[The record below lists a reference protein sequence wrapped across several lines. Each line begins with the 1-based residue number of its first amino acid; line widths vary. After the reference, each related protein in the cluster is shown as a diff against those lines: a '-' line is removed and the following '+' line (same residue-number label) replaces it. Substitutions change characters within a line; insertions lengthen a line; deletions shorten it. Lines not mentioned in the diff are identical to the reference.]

1 METQRSAKQVIG
13 HNVNNNTR
21 RPSRPLEQEPS
32 MPRSRTFRRAAG
44 LLAVLPLLTLAAACG
59 SDSDSDGGS
68 NANAFVLQV
77 ADPGNAGPLA
87 VGKRDGT
94 FDEALAPLNAKIEWV
109 ETTPGF
115 SSNLKLFNTGQ
126 LDVSGGAYS
135 PVVGALSKDVGVKII
150 ATADPVGKDQ
160 NGIVVTE
167 DSGITSVNGL
177 IGKRIAVNPAGKG
190 EYITLK
196 ALQQA
201 GIAFDQVERVPLQ
214 QADAASAF
222 STGQVE
228 AWASFLEPYQQAKA
242 KGGVEIATE
251 ASIGSVDNTIIAVRT
266 EVLEQRP
273 DVAQK
278 YLEVVQQ
285 LTDQQR
291 ANPSDFE
298 NVFEKAGPRALKD
311 DRLDRALA
319 LGSQAATPRYPTAQD
334 GTDLESVSTLFL
346 EAGVI
351 QKPVLA
357 SEVFFDLPAEVKE
370 YESNRK

>member
-1 METQRSAKQVIG
+1 MST
-13 HNVNNNTR
+13 H
-21 RPSRPLEQEPS
+21 
-32 MPRSRTFRRAAG
+32 
-44 LLAVLPLLTLAAACG
+44 
-59 SDSDSDGGS
+59 
-68 NANAFVLQV
+68 
-77 ADPGNAGPLA
+77 
-87 VGKRDGT
+87 
-94 FDEALAPLNAKIEWV
+94 APL
-109 ETTPGF
+109 F
-115 SSNLKLFNTGQ
+115 
-126 LDVSGGAYS
+126 
-135 PVVGALSKDVGVKII
+135 
-150 ATADPVGKDQ
+150 TAQ
-160 NGIVVTE
+160 
-167 DSGITSVNGL
+167 S
-177 IGKRIAVNPAGKG
+177 
-190 EYITLK
+190 
-196 ALQQA
+196 
-201 GIAFDQVERVPLQ
+201 ERV
-214 QADAASAF
+214 D
-222 STGQVE
+222 
-228 AWASFLEPYQQAKA
+228 
-242 KGGVEIATE
+242 
-251 ASIGSVDNTIIAVRT
+251 D

-319 LGSQAATPRYPTAQD
+319 LGSQAATPRYPTAED

>member
-1 METQRSAKQVIG
+1 
-13 HNVNNNTR
+13 
-21 RPSRPLEQEPS
+21 

-59 SDSDSDGGS
+59 SDAKSEGTGVSG
-68 NANAFVLQV
+68 NAFVLQV
-77 ADPGNAGPLA
+77 ADPGNSGPLA

-94 FDEALAPLNAKIEWV
+94 FDEALAPLNAKIKWV

-160 NGIVVTE
+160 NGIVVTK
-167 DSGITSVNGL
+167 DSGITSVRGL
-177 IGKRIAVNPAGKG
+177 IGKRIAVNPAAKG

-201 GIAFDQVERVPLQ
+201 NIPFDQVERVPLQ
-214 QADAASAF
+214 QADASSAF
-222 STGQVE
+222 STGQVD

-251 ASIGSVDNTIIAVRT
+251 ESIGSVDNTIIAVRT

-278 YLEVVQQ
+278 YLETVQQ

-291 ANPSDFE
+291 ANPADFE
-298 NVFEKAGPRALKD
+298 NVFEEAGPRALKD
-311 DRLDRALA
+311 DRLERALA
-319 LGSQAATPRYPTAQD
+319 LGSKAATPRYPTAQD
-334 GTDLESVSTLFL
+334 GADLESVSALFL

-351 QKPVLA
+351 QRPVLA
-357 SEVFFDLPAEVKE
+357 SDVFFDLPAQLQK
-370 YESNRK
+370 YESGQK

>member
-1 METQRSAKQVIG
+1 
-13 HNVNNNTR
+13 
-21 RPSRPLEQEPS
+21 

-59 SDSDSDGGS
+59 SDSESDDGTS
-68 NANAFVLQV
+68 NAFVLQV

-135 PVVGALSKDVGVKII
+135 PVVGALSKDVGVKVI

-160 NGIVVTE
+160 NGIVVTK
-167 DSGITSVNGL
+167 DSGITSVQGL
-177 IGKRIAVNPAGKG
+177 IGKRIAVNPAAKG

-201 GIAFDQVERVPLQ
+201 NIPFDQVERVPLQ

-222 STGQVE
+222 STGQVD

-251 ASIGSVDNTIIAVRT
+251 ESIDSVDNTIIAVRT
-266 EVLEQRP
+266 EVLENRP

-278 YLEVVQQ
+278 YLETVQQ

-291 ANPSDFE
+291 ENPADFE
-298 NVFEKAGPRALKD
+298 NVFEEAGPRALKD

-319 LGSQAATPRYPTAQD
+319 LGAQAATPRYPTAED
-334 GTDLESVSTLFL
+334 GADLESVSTLFL

-357 SEVFFDLPAEVKE
+357 SDVFFDLPAQLEK
-370 YESNRK
+370 YESGQK